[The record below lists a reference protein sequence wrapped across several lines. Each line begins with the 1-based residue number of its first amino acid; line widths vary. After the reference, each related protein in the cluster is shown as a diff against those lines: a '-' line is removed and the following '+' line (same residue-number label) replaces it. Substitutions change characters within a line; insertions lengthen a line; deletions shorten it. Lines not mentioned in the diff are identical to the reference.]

1 MCSGSTVANLTAIW
15 VARDSKN
22 ITEVVAS
29 ESAHLSIEKSAKIL
43 GLKFRKVLTN
53 SHGQIDSKQLGD
65 LSNACLVLT
74 AGTTTVGAIDS
85 LELIGKAKWTHVDAA
100 WAGPLRLSS
109 KHTHLLDNIELADSI
124 AISAHKWLFQPK
136 DSALILF
143 KDTKT
148 SNEAISFGGSYL
160 TTPNIGLQGSRGASA
175 IPLLATLITLG
186 KDGIVDLI
194 EHSIEIAD
202 KLCKELSKE
211 ENLCVLE
218 SQQTAIT
225 IFRPLNYTT
234 EDFFKQLPEGM
245 FSTCII
251 DNQLWLR
258 SVAVN
263 PLADIDKII
272 STVKKLL
279 GKEAML
285 QSF

>member
-1 MCSGSTVANLTAIW
+1 MRRSRWPSV
-15 VARDSKN
+15 D
-22 ITEVVAS
+22 AS
-29 ESAHLSIEKSAKIL
+29 A
-43 GLKFRKVLTN
+43 GQVLM
-53 SHGQIDSKQLGD
+53 L
-65 LSNACLVLT
+65 AV
-74 AGTTTVGAIDS
+74 
-85 LELIGKAKWTHVDAA
+85 AKW
-100 WAGPLRLSS
+100 
-109 KHTHLLDNIELADSI
+109 
-124 AISAHKWLFQPK
+124 SASLHSG
-136 DSALILF
+136 DI
-143 KDTKT
+143 
-148 SNEAISFGGSYL
+148 I
-160 TTPNIGLQGSRGASA
+160 
-175 IPLLATLITLG
+175 
-186 KDGIVDLI
+186 DGIVDLI